1 MTTPFLIDD
10 LEGDEGLRLH
20 AYQDTV
26 GVWTIGWG
34 HTGPE
39 VKAGLTWTDQEAHA
53 ALLADIARAE
63 QQLDARLPW
72 WRRLDDVRQDVI
84 VEMAFNLGVRGLLTF
99 EHMLD
104 AAHAGEWQRAGSLM
118 LLSKWARQ
126 VGNRAMRLA
135 DMMERGSR

>member
-20 AYQDTV
+20 AYQDSV

-39 VKAGLTWTDQEAHA
+39 VKPGLTWTVEEAHA
-53 ALLADIARAE
+53 ALLADIAHAE
-63 QQLDARLPW
+63 QQLDDRLPW
-72 WRRLDDVRQDVI
+72 WRKLSDVRQDVI
-84 VEMAFNLGVRGLLTF
+84 VEMAFNLGVGGLLTF
-99 EHMLD
+99 DHML
-104 AAHAGEWQRAGSLM
+104 AAVQAGEWRRAASLM

-126 VGNRAMRLA
+126 VGHRATRLA
-135 DMMERGSR
+135 DMMERGAR